1 MSTPLSLLPS
11 PHWLASHT
19 DLLAGVLVAVA
30 TALLILHRWRKAE
43 RTYEDELTMSDEQI
57 AERNL
62 RADARGRRSDDLWT
76 VAVASAAAGLSS
88 NGLRKMGRDLIG
100 LSSPFDWL
108 PFVALDVAA
117 YICGA
122 RARRRS
128 RAGQPPGISGA
139 LVWVFALISSAFSAS
154 EGATLGEAVARAPW
168 PIIAAILFELGSLE
182 ERTAARELARRAGD
196 WLDRRIRMVRML
208 HPVEGVKVALA
219 LAADENL
226 SQADATRR
234 VRIQTA
240 ATRLYRVRLMDERA
254 KDKESGAQRRSAD
267 RARARAVRRAQAA
280 QARVAL
286 VDQTH
291 ILADLERL
299 VRTPDTAAV
308 DFRRR
313 AAVETVLRSYVGD
326 GPGTAEPGTGLY
338 PGTPPVQDTAGG
350 TRGPVPEYKTYPA
363 VAAPYPAAG
372 QAGAGTP
379 MPAYPGT
386 EGRTRPVEEPYP
398 GTEQPG
404 TAVYSGTAQP
414 GTAAYPGTAQ
424 WGTTV
429 YPAPAVPGTGT
440 PADGVPGMNSQVTA
454 GATGQGAGTPAAEP
468 GTGAPQAGTPGPAE
482 AVEHEYVP
490 GPDSVYE
497 PDRHAS
503 ADHPGAPALTAQP
516 PTGTAVNGEDSGDEF
531 EDDGEDDLSR
541 ARKLLPY
548 LNADGQLPLSIREV
562 KKRLGVGQIKAK
574 AAMELAPT
582 LAAETEAESAPA
594 QDSASAAPAADNR
607 LPAQP
612 KEREFA
618 SAAAAAA

>member
-168 PIIAAILFELGSLE
+168 PIIAALLFELGSLE

-208 HPVEGVKVALA
+208 HPIEGIKVALA
-219 LAADENL
+219 LAADEHL

-240 ATRLYRVRLMDERA
+240 ATRLYRVRLMDEQS
-254 KDKESGAQRRSAD
+254 KDKEPGPQRGSA
-267 RARARAVRRAQAA
+267 ARGRTRAVRRAQAA

-299 VRTPDTAAV
+299 VRTPDTAGV
-308 DFRRR
+308 DFRKR
-313 AAVETVLRSYVGD
+313 AAVETVLRSFVGE
-326 GPGTAEPGTGLY
+326 GPGTAEPGTGAH
-338 PGTPPVQDTAGG
+338 PGTPPVQDSTAG
-350 TRGPVPEYKTYPA
+350 TRGAVPEYKPYPA
-363 VAAPYPAAG
+363 VPASYLAAG
-372 QAGAGTP
+372 QPGTGTP
-379 MPAYPGT
+379 LPTNPGT
-386 EGRTRPVEEPYP
+386 EGRTRPAEEPYSGTAEP
-398 GTEQPG
+398 GTGAYP
-404 TAVYSGTAQP
+404 STAQP

-424 WGTTV
+424 PGTSV
-429 YPAPAVPGTGT
+429 YPTPAVPGTGT

-454 GATGQGAGTPAAEP
+454 GAPGQDAGTPAAEP
-468 GTGAPQAGTPGPAE
+468 GTGAPRPGAPVPAE
-482 AVEHEYVP
+482 EVEHEYVP

-497 PDRHAS
+497 PDRHACV
-503 ADHPGAPALTAQP
+503 DHPGTPAPTAQ
-516 PTGTAVNGEDSGDEF
+516 PTGTAAEGEDSGDES
-531 EDDGEDDLSR
+531 EEDGEDDLSR
-541 ARKLLPY
+541 ARKLVPY
-548 LNADGQLPLSIREV
+548 LDADGQLPLSIREV
-562 KKRLGVGQIKAK
+562 KKLLGVGQIKAK
-574 AAMELAPT
+574 AAMEVAPT
-582 LAAETEAESAPA
+582 LAAETEAESTPA
-594 QDSASAAPAADNR
+594 QDSASAVPAAGNR

-612 KEREFA
+612 KKREYA
-618 SAAAAAA
+618 GAAAAAA